1 MWHLRLR
8 RPTYTVGPHVHNGV
22 FYVLLL
28 GCFRQPTFS
37 CNLVRVWIVC
47 PQHEKKTKNSKITN
61 ISSECYKFHVL
72 WKKIGENMMW
82 FQYGKT
88 IRSFNIVII
97 FWSHLRFNQV
107 KEQTN
112 SIFHRRI
119 MRKFNRFHH
128 YLIITWG
135 TSPVDQQLQLLL
147 FLNKFLLLLSFNVN
161 LYSCRMFLF
170 DFKFSCTTCMLYK
183 V

>member
-1 MWHLRLR
+1 MKKSDTPPLNVASCDKPLRNESLCIIKVNNNRPMWHLRLR

-72 WKKIGENMMW
+72 
-82 FQYGKT
+82 
-88 IRSFNIVII
+88 
-97 FWSHLRFNQV
+97 
-107 KEQTN
+107 
-112 SIFHRRI
+112 
-119 MRKFNRFHH
+119 
-128 YLIITWG
+128 
-135 TSPVDQQLQLLL
+135 
-147 FLNKFLLLLSFNVN
+147 
-161 LYSCRMFLF
+161 
-170 DFKFSCTTCMLYK
+170 
-183 V
+183 